1 MKAENQKME
10 CPHCGEEIDLNYALT
25 HQVDEM
31 LNVKQKA
38 LQDEFNKK
46 LEQLEKE
53 KELID
58 KKISDQLAQERK
70 VLEKDVE
77 GKIKKRLEEENSEF
91 IKEQEKELAEKTE
104 KLKELGKMKAELAKS
119 EREKNSLKET
129 LKAENE
135 IKLNA
140 ILEEERVRILQT
152 VESKSDFKIKELEK
166 KLKEQEQLTKEMQ
179 RKQEQGSM
187 QLQGEVQEL
196 AIEDY
201 LAEVFPLDT
210 ITEIKKGANGA
221 DCIQIVNT
229 YENPNCGS
237 IYYES
242 KRTKNFSESWIE
254 KFKEDIRN
262 AGADLGV
269 LVTEVLPKGMDRMGI
284 YQGIYVCTFNEFKG
298 LCVIVRESLIK
309 ISNTIKSQENKG
321 DKMAL
326 LYDFLISNE
335 FKMQIEAIVEGFSQM
350 ESDLQTEKR
359 SMARIWKQREKQIQ
373 KVITNTVNMYGSVR
387 GIAGNAVQKIDIL
400 ELEHHVN
407 LIENNE
413 DDE

>member
-129 LKAENE
+129 LEAENE

-152 VESKSDFKIKELEK
+152 VESKSDFKN
-166 KLKEQEQLTKEMQ
+166 
-179 RKQEQGSM
+179 
-187 QLQGEVQEL
+187 
-196 AIEDY
+196 Y
-201 LAEVFPLDT
+201 
-210 ITEIKKGANGA
+210 TEIN
-221 DCIQIVNT
+221 
-229 YENPNCGS
+229 
-237 IYYES
+237 
-242 KRTKNFSESWIE
+242 
-254 KFKEDIRN
+254 
-262 AGADLGV
+262 
-269 LVTEVLPKGMDRMGI
+269 
-284 YQGIYVCTFNEFKG
+284 
-298 LCVIVRESLIK
+298 
-309 ISNTIKSQENKG
+309 
-321 DKMAL
+321 
-326 LYDFLISNE
+326 
-335 FKMQIEAIVEGFSQM
+335 
-350 ESDLQTEKR
+350 
-359 SMARIWKQREKQIQ
+359 
-373 KVITNTVNMYGSVR
+373 
-387 GIAGNAVQKIDIL
+387 
-400 ELEHHVN
+400 
-407 LIENNE
+407 
-413 DDE
+413 

>member
-10 CPHCGEEIDLNYALT
+10 CPHCGVEIDLNYALT
-25 HQVDEM
+25 HQVDEL
-31 LNVKQKA
+31 LNAKQKA
-38 LQDEFNKK
+38 LEEEYNQKRDLLESEKK
-46 LEQLEKE
+46 
-53 KELID
+53 LID
-58 KKISDQLAQERK
+58 KKISDKLEQERK
-70 VLEKDVE
+70 LLEKDME
-77 GKIKKRLEEENSEF
+77 SKIKKKLEEENSEL

-104 KLKELGKMKAELAKS
+104 KLKEFGKIKADLAKI

-129 LKAENE
+129 LEAENE
-135 IKLNA
+135 IKLNT
-140 ILEEERVRILQT
+140 ILEEERVRILQN
-152 VESKSDFKIKELEK
+152 VESKSELKIKELEK

-196 AIEDY
+196 AIEDF
-201 LAEVFPLDT
+201 LANAFPIDT
-210 ITEIKKGANGA
+210 ITEVKKGANGA

-242 KRTKNFSESWIE
+242 KRTKNFSDSWIE

-298 LCVIVRESLIK
+298 LSVIVRESLIK
-309 ISNTIKSQENKG
+309 INNAIKSQENKG

-326 LYDFLISNE
+326 LYDFLTSNE

-350 ESDLQTEKR
+350 ESDLQSEKR

-387 GIAGNAVQKIDIL
+387 GIAGNAIQKIDIL
-400 ELEHHVN
+400 ELDHQVE
-407 LIENNE
+407 LIETTEE
-413 DDE
+413 DE

>member
-129 LKAENE
+129 LEAENE

>member
-10 CPHCGEEIDLNYALT
+10 CPHCGEEIDLNYALS
-25 HQVDEM
+25 HQVNEM
-31 LNVKQKA
+31 LNVKQKN
-38 LQDEFNKK
+38 LQDEFDKELQNLENEKK
-46 LEQLEKE
+46 LIQKTVSDKVEEERKLMEKE
-53 KELID
+53 VETKIRRKLESETSEL
-58 KKISDQLAQERK
+58 
-70 VLEKDVE
+70 
-77 GKIKKRLEEENSEF
+77 
-91 IKEQEKELAEKTE
+91 IKEQEKELAENSE

-119 EREKNSLKET
+119 EREKNSLRET
-129 LKAENE
+129 LEAENE
-135 IKLNA
+135 AKLNA
-140 ILEEERVRILQT
+140 VLEEERIRILQN
-152 VESKSDFKIKELEK
+152 VESKSELKIKELEK
-166 KLKEQEQLTKEMQ
+166 KLKIQEDLTKEMQ

-221 DCIQIVNT
+221 DCIQVVNT
-229 YENPNCGS
+229 YENANCGT

-242 KRTKNFSESWIE
+242 KRTKNFSDSWIE

-298 LCVIVRESLIK
+298 LSVLVRESLIK
-309 ISNTIKSQENKG
+309 INSAIKSQENKG
-321 DKMAL
+321 DKMIL
-326 LYDFLISNE
+326 LYDFLTSNE
-335 FKMQIEAIVEGFSQM
+335 FRMQIEAIVEGFTQM
-350 ESDLQTEKR
+350 ETDLYSEKR

-373 KVITNTVNMYGSVR
+373 KVITNTVNMYASVR
-387 GIAGNAVQKIDIL
+387 GIAGNAVQKIEIL
-400 ELEHHVN
+400 ELDNQVQ
-407 LIENNE
+407 LIENIE
-413 DDE
+413 DYE